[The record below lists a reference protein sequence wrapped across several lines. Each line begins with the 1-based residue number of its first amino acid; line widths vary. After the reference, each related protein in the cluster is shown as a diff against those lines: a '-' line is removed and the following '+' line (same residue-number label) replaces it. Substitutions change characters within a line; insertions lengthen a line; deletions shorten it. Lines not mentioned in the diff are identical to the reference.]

1 MSFNLASLIAGTP
14 SISKPQVSQVSKSQ
28 DVKPSGKA
36 QKKSFTHGVN
46 VIFTHGTYK
55 GYHASVT
62 DFFPASINLMTSG
75 RAYIQAD
82 KYGPIVQPGSMLI
95 TDVGDSL
102 VEQVIPSIGGEY
114 APIQLF
120 KTRTDNQLRVG
131 RLITNENLIMRSL
144 MKQGKDINEIQMMME
159 NSNNHFV
166 MELSLFDASLISN
179 MTSLNIAGDEAD
191 ILAEQLTKMQINAE
205 TPAPL
210 EQLSQEVKTNH
221 SLLDKIIHPEYFES
235 EIEVKVVFKRDLVG
249 PQYYLNVSSNLG
261 DIKIYNPTKAHYL
274 VSYKKP
280 VEFRLN
286 AVKIEKEPLARG
298 ETAFQVKHEKEITFE
313 KKKEVKMTTQQ
324 IQAQETAR
332 GFRYFGVVKSG
343 PYVGQ
348 RLEVVNYTP
357 AHLEVILSSTGR
369 KITSHVVRKRT
380 EDGSYIIDE
389 YNNPVF
395 ESSAILPSHVFYLDV
410 LLKNGNYAQVNKMLQ
425 NDSITVTEKD
435 NHTYKKSEITK
446 NDIKE
451 LQAGFRF
458 NEKEVSVEE
467 VTPQEE
473 LLIAGP
479 STEQGEDMEQQ
490 AYDDDEQEG
499 ESQEF
504 DYGAYSPD
512 EKAAAEAEE
521 PKASFKDMQRVTLEE
536 RKLTEEE
543 KSLKTNISNI
553 LKALKMHDESID
565 VYAMVDNIKSLVKVI
580 QNKLRKFNYT
590 YDLSAT
596 NDVKFIYVCLIL
608 YELIKTGFSKNLN
621 EVVSLLFPQYFSIK
635 DITAD
640 AMNESIFF
648 KQWSDDLS
656 QESINESVNKIR
668 EYRLSE
674 NDYPKIIKEIL
685 INADKILQGMLNL
698 HINIIDRAAV
708 KLEDLI
714 PVGVNPLTG
723 RRYKD
728 EKDEAQLAKS
738 RQASIRMRSQMVTV
752 EDLVNNKP
760 LPSTEVPIIWS
771 QVNKP
776 TLEKFKQE
784 VQKKADNQAEN
795 LRQDYLYIRDN
806 LERAPFAIRDDPM
819 KAPVRKAFEGIYKT
833 LVATILKQNLSVE
846 KGKKRAREEQEQVR
860 TKREE
865 IMSKKPKQDEEDEDM
880 APQHTSGY
888 LKEQRKRETER
899 AIARATR
906 SANRSAYMM
915 KKQGPSTST
924 ETEEKE
930 AEDLINTVK
939 NDQPWW
945 SQMDTSE

>member
-1 MSFNLASLIAGTP
+1 
-14 SISKPQVSQVSKSQ
+14 
-28 DVKPSGKA
+28 
-36 QKKSFTHGVN
+36 
-46 VIFTHGTYK
+46 
-55 GYHASVT
+55 
-62 DFFPASINLMTSG
+62 
-75 RAYIQAD
+75 
-82 KYGPIVQPGSMLI
+82 
-95 TDVGDSL
+95 
-102 VEQVIPSIGGEY
+102 
-114 APIQLF
+114 
-120 KTRTDNQLRVG
+120 
-131 RLITNENLIMRSL
+131 MRSL

-159 NSNNHFV
+159 NSNNYFV

-425 NDSITVTEKD
+425 NDSIAITEKD
-435 NHTYKKSEITK
+435 NHTYNKSEITK

-451 LQAGFRF
+451 LQPGFRF

-479 STEQGEDMEQQ
+479 STEQGEDMEQEV
-490 AYDDDEQEG
+490 YDDEQDVDGEVNYDYSPVEEKEG
-499 ESQEF
+499 EEQ
-504 DYGAYSPD
+504 
-512 EKAAAEAEE
+512 

-565 VYAMVDNIKSLVKVI
+565 VYTMVDNIRSLVKVI

-608 YELIKTGFSKNLN
+608 YELIKSGFSKNLN

-685 INADKILQGMLNL
+685 INADKILQGLLNL

-708 KLEDLI
+708 NLEDLM

-771 QVNKP
+771 QVTKP
-776 TLEKFKQE
+776 ILEKFKQE
-784 VQKKADNQAEN
+784 VQKKADTQAEN
-795 LRQDYLYIRDN
+795 LKQDYLYIRDN
-806 LERAPFAIRDDPM
+806 IERAPFAIRDDPM
-819 KAPVRKAFEGIYKT
+819 KASVHKAFEGIYKT
-833 LVATILKQNLSVE
+833 LVATLIKQKLSVE

-865 IMSKKPKQDEEDEDM
+865 INAKRPKQDEEDEEFE
-880 APQHTSGY
+880 PHHTSGY

-906 SANRSAYMM
+906 SANRTAYMM

-930 AEDLINTVK
+930 AEDLINKVK